1 MVAKTITK
9 LIDEAI
15 LPALLLIVAK
25 VFGILLAAYF
35 LKLNY
40 TVAISIFP
48 KVSFNSLAGYKLAEN
63 YSNLAMFMTVAVGM
77 LIILVRAHYLH
88 DTHIKP
94 KMQQKLAKANLENI
108 IITSYSLYHKATIW
122 LTFLWLTVAFLLIST
137 ALKITYP
144 PITIVAVIVALN
156 FSWIMAK
163 DVQNEIEIRR

>member
-25 VFGILLAAYF
+25 VFGILISAYF

-63 YSNLAMFMTVAVGM
+63 YSNLIMFTAVAVGM

-94 KMQQKLAKANLENI
+94 QTQQKLAKANLENI

-137 ALKITYP
+137 ALKITYI
-144 PITIVAVIVALN
+144 PITIVAVIVAIN